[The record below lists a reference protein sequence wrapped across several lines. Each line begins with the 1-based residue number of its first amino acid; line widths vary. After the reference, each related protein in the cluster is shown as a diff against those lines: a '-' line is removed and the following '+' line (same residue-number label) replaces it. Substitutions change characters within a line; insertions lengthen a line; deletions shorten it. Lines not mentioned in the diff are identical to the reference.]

1 MPKTNIFRKVVATA
15 AIALCTLATVAVL
28 DAQAAGP
35 TAPPGPP
42 IAYGQW
48 NVTNGIINDTAC
60 SAADVSCS
68 PITSDNGF
76 RYELVNTPLG
86 QFARMILTERAA
98 TCVESTCNFST
109 ETFTPM
115 MMRAASSGDF
125 LLSDG
130 NTVAQGIA
138 SRQVIRDA
146 SGQLESTAEIQR
158 GFARKVVFSP
168 GPPTGDPSQQPPPGT
183 ATGASAPLT
192 DEEYRKAWS
201 TKLKQVVKEDSSSTK
216 LVSGFSAVTY
226 TEVNQ
231 FPASEINTDI
241 VRGRL
246 IDVWQGV
253 TDKSTGQTQKLDYRV
268 REGNTGWTFF
278 CAEQWGIAC
287 PPPVTNGG
295 SIQLDSTLV
304 TWNAGDRIA
313 ATWLGSDLG
322 GVLGTTT
329 VAATDQFTGVTTSG
343 RVQSFGD
350 PQPVNWPSDPAAD
363 LNWPV
368 SGLADP
374 GLPDAPRSEV
384 PVIP

>member
-1 MPKTNIFRKVVATA
+1 MPKNNLFRNAVATA
-15 AIALCTLATVAVL
+15 TGAFCTLAAVAVF

-35 TAPPGPP
+35 APQPGPP

-48 NVTNGIINDTAC
+48 NVTNGVIDTSPGC
-60 SAADVSCS
+60 SGGGVSCS
-68 PITSDNGF
+68 NIASDNGF
-76 RYELVNTPLG
+76 QYEILNTPLG
-86 QFARMILTERAA
+86 QFARMILTEAGA
-98 TCVESTCNFST
+98 NGTEADQTFST

-125 LLSDG
+125 LFSDG
-130 NTVAQGIA
+130 STIAQGIA
-138 SRQVIRDA
+138 SRQVIRDP

-158 GFARKVVFSP
+158 GFARKVVFDFA
-168 GPPTGDPSQQPPPGT
+168 GPPSDPQNTPPPGST
-183 ATGASAPLT
+183 PAPLT

-201 TKLKQVVKEDSSSTK
+201 TKLTQVVKEDSSTTK

-226 TEVNQ
+226 TEVTQ
-231 FPASEINTDI
+231 FPANEINTDI

-246 IDVWQGV
+246 IDVWQGI

-278 CAEQWGIAC
+278 CSELWGPQC

-304 TWNAGDRIA
+304 AWNAGDRVA

-322 GVLGTTT
+322 AVLGTTT
-329 VAATDQFTGVTTSG
+329 VTANGVTG

-368 SGLADP
+368 AGLADP